1 VIDVA
6 TSAMKAK
13 PLMKATIKIYDLL
26 INNGGSFV
34 KRMAMTNF
42 FANMATF
49 SIVAMVKGKT
59 FHKRN

>member
-34 KRMAMTNF
+34 KRMAMTFF
-42 FANMATF
+42 FANIATF
-49 SIVAMVKGKT
+49 SIVVMVKGKT
-59 FHKRN
+59 FYQRN